1 MAHGSP
7 EALGLA
13 AAAGPHA
20 VSGREKNTGRGLCR
34 QSSVGTLTR
43 KAELPRI
50 VIFGSL
56 AARATVWCGVCGVL
70 RPEDRQVA
78 EELKR
83 RLLAAGVP
91 FLELRVFGSRARG
104 DARPDSDL
112 DVFLV
117 LAVRTREIERQIDRI
132 AWEVGRD
139 AGLVIMTFE
148 CTREEM
154 QSLPLRAAPLLE
166 EVARDGVPL

>member
-1 MAHGSP
+1 MPHGSP

-13 AAAGPHA
+13 AAAGLQA
-20 VSGREKNTGRGLCR
+20 VSGQEKNTGLALRR
-34 QSSVGTLTR
+34 ILTP
-43 KAELPRI
+43 KAKLPRI

-56 AARATVWCGVCGVL
+56 AARATVQCGVCGAL
-70 RPEDRQVA
+70 RPEDRHVA

-91 FLELRVFGSRARG
+91 VLELRVFGSRARG

-117 LAVRTREIERQIDRI
+117 LAVRTRKIERQIDRI
-132 AWEVGRD
+132 TWEVGRD